1 MNHPIRPQFTPRMP
15 LGLSLPAGASDR
27 QGMLAE
33 DTYLAWPLSSTLPPF
48 GALLSA
54 PRMARAHL
62 RGVLALWSL
71 SPLAEQ
77 AEVVVTELVTNAVN
91 ASTCNGKPVYDDR
104 GHMLTVGLELRTDTR
119 LLRIEVWDRANG
131 VPAPRRAD
139 PDAVSGRGLAMV
151 AYFSSARWGWT
162 PRDSHGWKSVYAFL
176 GPEPVKEP
184 E

>member
-119 LLRIEVWDRANG
+119 LLRIEVWDRADG
-131 VPAPRRAD
+131 VPVPRRAD
-139 PDAVSGRGLAMV
+139 SDAVSGRGLAMV
-151 AYFSSARWGWT
+151 TYFSSARWGWT